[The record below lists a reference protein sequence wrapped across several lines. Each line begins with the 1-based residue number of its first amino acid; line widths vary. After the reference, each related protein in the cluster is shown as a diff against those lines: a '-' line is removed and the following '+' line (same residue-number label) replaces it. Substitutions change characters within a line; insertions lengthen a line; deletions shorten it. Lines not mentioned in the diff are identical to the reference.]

1 MQFNKEILDAMRKVK
16 RLAGNWNQGTWF
28 VQPVLLSLTT
38 SSSLHVAT
46 LYTDP
51 SHNNFLDCY
60 VAIIVLT

>member
-28 VQPVLLSLTT
+28 VQPAAVLLSLTT

-51 SHNNFLDCY
+51 SHNNF
-60 VAIIVLT
+60 